1 MPSSKTLTVSKD
13 FENIGISLA
22 SPETILSRSHGEVLN
37 PETIN
42 YRTFK
47 PEKDGLFCEK
57 IFGPVKDWECH
68 CGKYKRIR
76 YKGIICDRCGVEVT
90 RKAVRRERMGHI
102 SLTVPVVHI
111 WYFKTLPNKIAYLLG
126 YSSKNLEKIIY
137 YESFVIINPGF
148 SRELGYK
155 KGDMI
160 TEEEKYE
167 ILDQLPEEHAEL
179 SDDHEDKF
187 LVKEGADAI
196 EHLLSTM
203 DLDKTAYRLRHEV
216 RNETSQMRKK
226 KKLKRLQVIESF
238 RSANMH
244 TENRPEWMIQRVI
257 PVIPPELR
265 PLVPLEGG
273 RFATSDLND
282 LYRRVII
289 RNNRL
294 KRLIDI
300 KAPDVILRNEKR
312 MLQEAVDSL
321 YDNSRKSNAV
331 RNNNRPLKSLS
342 DMLKGKSGRFR
353 QNLLGKRVDY
363 SGRSVIVVGPELKMH
378 QCGLPKEMA
387 IELYKPFIIRR
398 LIERGYVKT
407 VKSAKKV
414 VDRKDEVVWEVLE
427 NVIDGHPVML
437 NRAPT
442 LHRLGIQA
450 YQPVLIEDKAIRL
463 HPLACTA
470 FNADFDGDQMAVH
483 VPLSHDAIME
493 ASVLMLGSHNL
504 LSPANGGPIA
514 VPSQDMVLGTYYLTK
529 TASDQKGEGKNF
541 SSLTEALTAYNL
553 DRLDMHAEIN
563 CRVPIKE
570 DGETRYEVVK
580 TTTGRVV
587 FNEIIPDEI
596 GFRNKVFDKK
606 ALGTLITDIHNE
618 VGTAR
623 TAEFLDQMKNIGY
636 EMATIGGLSFSLE
649 DILIPEAKEKLIKK
663 TTDEVDEI
671 QQQYEMGFITDN
683 ERYNQVIDKWT
694 STTNRVSETLFN
706 GLAEDRD
713 GFNPVFM
720 MADSGARG
728 SKEQIRQLSGMRG
741 LMAKPQKSSQ
751 QQGNEVIENP
761 ILSSFREGLTVLEYF
776 ISTHGARKGLADT
789 ALKTADAGY
798 LTRRLVDVSQ
808 DVTIS
813 ELDCGTLRGIKME
826 ALKDNE
832 EVIESLEDRILGR
845 VSMHDVYD
853 PISDDLICEA
863 NDLIDE
869 RVAKKIAETSLEQ
882 VEIRSVLT
890 CESER
895 GVCAKCYGR
904 DLARGT
910 MVQVGESVG
919 VIAAQS
925 IGEPGTQLTLRT
937 FHVGGTASRM
947 ESESQHQSK
956 FEGEVEFENIRV
968 VEYDDG
974 EEVHDI
980 VLSRAGEIKIVNDD
994 GKVLMTYNVP
1004 YGSELMVEEGDEVD
1018 KGQPLCKWDP
1028 YNALIYAEIE
1038 GTVEYKDIIEGIT
1051 FNEET
1056 DAQTGHRE
1064 KVVTESKDK
1073 TQVPTIM
1080 VKGDNDR
1087 VREHTL
1093 PVDTHI
1099 VVDDG
1104 EEVQAGK
1111 VLAKIPREAGKSKDI
1126 TAGLPRVTELFEARP
1141 PSEPAA
1147 VSEIDGIVK
1156 MGGRKRGSQ
1165 EVIVESKD
1173 GTDKKTYLISLSK
1186 HILVQE
1192 NDYVKAGQPLSDGT
1206 VPAQDILNIL
1216 GPYAVQSYL
1225 VNEIQEVYRLQGVQ
1239 INDKHIEIIVRTMMQ
1254 KVEVTDPG
1262 DTMYLEGDK
1271 VDRFELNNHNDEL
1284 IGKFVVTD
1292 PGESDLKQGA
1302 ILDRRDVRDVN
1313 NQLIKDSKE
1322 EIETREAEPA
1332 ISKPILLGITRA
1344 ALSTESWLS
1353 AASFQETT
1361 KVLTQAS
1368 IEAKK
1373 DHLLGLKENVVVGHK
1388 VPAGTGMRKYE
1399 DIIVGSKSEMEEAEE
1414 DEKTRKVFEELGAEE
1429 EDGSESSGDGEQKE
1443 STAEKAEEEE
1453 ESSE

>member
-1 MPSSKTLTVSKD
+1 LPITKTLAVTND
-13 FENIGISLA
+13 FSSIGISLA
-22 SPETILSRSHGEVLN
+22 SAETILSRSHGEVLT

-47 PEKDGLFCEK
+47 PEMDGLFCEK
-57 IFGPVKDWECH
+57 IFGPVKDYECH

-102 SLTVPVVHI
+102 TLTVPTVHI
-111 WYFKTLPNKIAYLLG
+111 WYFKSLPNKIAYLLG
-126 YSSKNLEKIIY
+126 LSSKNLDRIVY
-137 YESFVIINPGF
+137 YETFVIINPGLA
-148 SRELGYK
+148 RDLGYA
-155 KGDMI
+155 KGDLI
-160 TEEEKYE
+160 SEEEKYD
-167 ILDQLPEEHAEL
+167 IFDQLPEDNFDL
-179 SDDHEDKF
+179 DDDDEDKF
-187 LVKEGADAI
+187 IVKEGADAL
-196 EHLLSTM
+196 EAMLA
-203 DLDKTAYRLRHEV
+203 DLDLDDLAYQLRYEV
-216 RNETSQMRKK
+216 KNETSQMRKK

-238 RSANMH
+238 RAAAQH
-244 TENRPEWMIQRVI
+244 TENRPEWMVQRVI

-331 RNNNRPLKSLS
+331 KNNNRPLKSLS

-387 IELYKPFIIRR
+387 VELYKPFIIRR

-414 VDRKDEVVWEVLE
+414 VDRRDAIVWEVLE
-427 NVIDGHPVML
+427 NVITGHPVML

-450 YQPVLIEDKAIRL
+450 FQPVLIEEKAIRL

-483 VPLSHDAIME
+483 LPLSHDAILE
-493 ASVLMLGSHNL
+493 ASVLMLGSHNIM
-504 LSPANGGPIA
+504 SPASGGPIA
-514 VPSQDMVLGTYYLTK
+514 VPSQDMILGLYYLTK
-529 TASDQKGEGKNF
+529 PRSGQVGEGKTF
-541 SSLTEALTAYNL
+541 ASPEEVIVAF
-553 DRLDMHAEIN
+553 DQGKIHMHAKIN
-563 CRVPIKE
+563 VRIKTTNA
-570 DGETRYEVVK
+570 DGEQISEVVK
-580 TTTGRVV
+580 TSTGRILFNQIVPQEMGFINKTLGKKELRVLIGDIHSTTG
-587 FNEIIPDEI
+587 
-596 GFRNKVFDKK
+596 
-606 ALGTLITDIHNE
+606 
-618 VGTAR
+618 TAKC
-623 TAEFLDQMKNIGY
+623 AAFLDDMKSLGY
-636 EMATIGGLSFSLE
+636 ENATRGGLSFSLE
-649 DILIPEAKEKLIKK
+649 DIIIPDAKAELIDGAK
-663 TTDEVDEI
+663 DEVTDI
-671 QQQYEMGFITDN
+671 QGRYEMGFITDN

-694 STTNRVSETLFN
+694 STTNRVSETLFKA
-706 GLAEDRD
+706 LADDRE
-713 GFNPVFM
+713 GFNPVYM

-728 SKEQIRQLSGMRG
+728 SKEQIRQLGGMRG
-741 LMAKPQKSSQ
+741 LMAKPQKSGL

-761 ILSSFREGLTVLEYF
+761 ILSSFKEGLSVLEYF

-808 DVTIS
+808 DVIIT
-813 ELDCGTLRGIKME
+813 EDDCGTLRGIKME

-832 EVIESLEDRILGR
+832 DIIERLEDRIIGR
-845 VSMHDVYD
+845 FSLHDIYD
-853 PISDDLICEA
+853 PISNDLICEA
-863 NDLIDE
+863 NQMIDE
-869 RVAKKIAETSLEQ
+869 EVAKKIAETSIEQ
-882 VEIRSVLT
+882 VDIRSVLT
-890 CESER
+890 CETGR

-910 MVQVGESVG
+910 VVEKGEAVG

-937 FHVGGTASRM
+937 FHVGGTASRL
-947 ESESQHQSK
+947 EADSQHKAK
-956 FEGEVEFENIRV
+956 FDGKIEFENIRV
-968 VEYDDG
+968 VVYDDG
-974 EEVHDI
+974 EEEHNV
-980 VLSRAGEIKIVNDD
+980 VLSRAGELKIVDD
-994 GKVLMTYNVP
+994 EGKVLISYNVP
-1004 YGSELMVEEGDEVD
+1004 YGSEMLVEEGDMVP
-1018 KGQPLCKWDP
+1018 KGAQMCKWDP
-1028 YNALIYAEIE
+1028 YNALLYSEID
-1038 GTVEYKDIIEGIT
+1038 GTVTYKDILEGLT
-1051 FNEET
+1051 FTEDT

-1064 KVVTESKDK
+1064 KVIIDTKDRSL
-1073 TQVPTIM
+1073 VPTLAIRGE
-1080 VKGDNDR
+1080 GDIL
-1087 VREHTL
+1087 RESTL
-1093 PVDTHI
+1093 PVETHI
-1099 VVDDG
+1099 VIEDG
-1104 EEVQAGK
+1104 EKVSAGQ
-1111 VLAKIPREAGKSKDI
+1111 VIAKIPRATSKSKDI
-1126 TAGLPRVTELFEARP
+1126 TAGLPRVTELFEARS
-1141 PSEPAA
+1141 PSDPAT
-1147 VSEIDGIVK
+1147 VSEIDGIVE

-1165 EVIVESKD
+1165 EVIVKSKD
-1173 GTDKKTYLISLSK
+1173 GTEEKKYLISLSK
-1186 HILVQE
+1186 HILVQS
-1192 NDYVKAGQPLSDGT
+1192 NDFVKAGQPLSDGT
-1206 VPAQDILNIL
+1206 IPAQDILNIL

-1225 VNEIQEVYRLQGVQ
+1225 VNEIQEVYRLQGVK
-1239 INDKHIEIIVRTMMQ
+1239 INDKHIEVIVSTMMQ
-1254 KVEVTDPG
+1254 KVEITDSG

-1271 VDRFELNNHNDEL
+1271 VDRFEVNQRNDEL

-1292 PGESDLKQGA
+1292 EGGSELKKGT
-1302 ILDRRDVRDVN
+1302 ILDRREVRDIN
-1313 NQLIKDSKE
+1313 NQLIKDDKAE
-1322 EIETREAEPA
+1322 LETREAEPA

-1373 DHLLGLKENVVVGHK
+1373 DFLRGLKENVVVGHK
-1388 VPAGTGMRKYE
+1388 VPAGTGLREYN
-1399 DIIVGSKSEMEEAEE
+1399 DIIVGSKRDMDVGEAEVAQ
-1414 DEKTRKVFEELGAEE
+1414 VFEALGGEGDESFSPAE
-1429 EDGSESSGDGEQKE
+1429 
-1443 STAEKAEEEE
+1443 
-1453 ESSE
+1453 

>member
-1 MPSSKTLTVSKD
+1 LPITKTLTVTKD
-13 FENIGISLA
+13 FSNIGISLA
-22 SPETILSRSHGEVLN
+22 SAETILSRSHGEVLT

-47 PEKDGLFCEK
+47 PEMDGLFCEK
-57 IFGPVKDWECH
+57 IFGPVKDYECH

-102 SLTVPVVHI
+102 TLTVPIVHI
-111 WYFKTLPNKIAYLLG
+111 WYFKSLPNKIAYLLG
-126 YSSKNLEKIIY
+126 LSSKNLERIVY
-137 YESFVIINPGF
+137 YETFVVLNPGLA
-148 SRELGYK
+148 RDLGYK
-155 KGDMI
+155 QGDLI
-160 TEEEKYE
+160 SEEEKFD
-167 ILDQLPEEHAEL
+167 ILDQLPEDHHEL
-179 SDDHEDKF
+179 ENDDEDKF
-187 LVKEGADAI
+187 IVKDGAEAI
-196 EHLLSTM
+196 EGLLVSM
-203 DLDKTAYRLRHEV
+203 DMDKLAYRLREEV
-216 RNETSQMRKK
+216 KNETSQMRKK

-238 RSANMH
+238 RAANQH
-244 TENRPEWMIQRVI
+244 TENRPEWMVQRVI

-363 SGRSVIVVGPELKMH
+363 SGRSVIVVGPDLKMH
-378 QCGLPKEMA
+378 ECGLPKEMA
-387 IELYKPFIIRR
+387 IELYKPFVIRR

-414 VDRKDEVVWEVLE
+414 VDRRDQVVWEVLE

-463 HPLACTA
+463 HPLSCTA

-483 VPLSHDAIME
+483 LPLSHDAILE
-493 ASVLMLGSHNL
+493 ASILMLGSHNI
-504 LSPANGGPIA
+504 LSPASGGPIA
-514 VPSQDMVLGTYYLTK
+514 VPSQDMVLGVYYLTK
-529 TASDQKGEGKNF
+529 MGNGKKGEGKTF
-541 SSLTEALTAYNL
+541 ASTDEVIIAFDQ
-553 DRLDMHAEIN
+553 DRIETHAKIN
-563 CRVPIKE
+563 VRVPKMNE
-570 DGETRYEVVK
+570 EGEIEHEIIK
-580 TTTGRVV
+580 TTTGRVL
-587 FNEIIPDEI
+587 FNEIVPDEI
-596 GFRNKVFDKK
+596 EFINKTLGKK
-606 ALGTLITDIHNE
+606 ELRVLIGEIHFATGTIK
-618 VGTAR
+618 
-623 TAEFLDQMKNIGY
+623 TAEFLDNMKKIGF
-636 EMATIGGLSFSLE
+636 ERATVGGLSFNLE
-649 DILIPEAKEKLIKK
+649 DIIIPDEKRILIEKAQS
-663 TTDEVDEI
+663 EVADI
-671 QQQYEMGFITDN
+671 QDRYEMGFITDN

-694 STTNRVSETLFN
+694 STTNRVSETLFQS
-706 GLAEDRD
+706 LANDRE

-728 SKEQIRQLSGMRG
+728 SKEQIRQLGGMRG
-741 LMAKPQKSSQ
+741 LMAKPQKSSL

-808 DVTIS
+808 DIIIN
-813 ELDCGTLRGIKME
+813 EIDCGTLRGLKMQ

-832 EVIESLEDRILGR
+832 DVIESLEDRVLGR
-845 VSMHDVYD
+845 VSLHEIYD
-853 PISDDLICEA
+853 PITDDLICGSNEM
-863 NDLIDE
+863 ITE
-869 RVAKKIAETSLEQ
+869 EIAKKIAETSIDE

-890 CESER
+890 CETER

-904 DLARGT
+904 DMARNSL
-910 MVQVGESVG
+910 VQVGEAVG

-947 ESESQHQSK
+947 EADSQHKAK
-956 FEGEVEFENIRV
+956 FDGKVEFENIRV

-974 EEVHDI
+974 EEVHNV
-980 VLSRAGEIKIVNDD
+980 VLSRAGEIKLVGED
-994 GKVLMTYNVP
+994 GKILSSYNVP
-1004 YGSELMVEEGDEVD
+1004 YGSELLIEEGDKVP
-1018 KGQPLCKWDP
+1018 KGMPMCKWDP
-1028 YNALIYAEIE
+1028 YNALIFSEID
-1038 GTVEYKDIIEGIT
+1038 GVIEYKDIIEEVT
-1051 FNEET
+1051 YTADT
-1056 DAQTGHRE
+1056 DTQTGHRE
-1064 KVVTESKDK
+1064 KVIIDTKDRSL
-1073 TQVPTIM
+1073 VPTIV
-1080 VKGDNDR
+1080 VKGDSDR
-1087 VREHTL
+1087 IRESTL
-1093 PVDTHI
+1093 PVETHI

-1104 EEVQAGK
+1104 EKVSAGQ
-1111 VLAKIPREAGKSKDI
+1111 VLAKIPRATSKSKDI
-1126 TAGLPRVTELFEARP
+1126 TAGLPRVTELFEARS
-1141 PSEPAA
+1141 PSDPAA

-1173 GTDKKTYLISLSK
+1173 GQDEKKYLIPLSK

-1192 NDYVKAGQPLSDGT
+1192 NDFVKAGQPLSDGT
-1206 VPAQDILNIL
+1206 IPAQDILNIL
-1216 GPYAVQSYL
+1216 GPFAVQSYL
-1225 VNEIQEVYRLQGVQ
+1225 VNEIQEVYRLQGVK
-1239 INDKHIEIIVRTMMQ
+1239 INDKHIEAIVRTMMQ

-1271 VDRFELNNHNDEL
+1271 VDRFELNNRNDEL

-1292 PGESDLKQGA
+1292 PGGSDLALGK
-1302 ILDRRDVRDVN
+1302 ILDRREVRDMN
-1313 NQLIKDSKE
+1313 NSLIKEGKDE
-1322 EIETREAEPA
+1322 LQTREAEPA

-1368 IEAKK
+1368 IEAKR
-1373 DHLLGLKENVVVGHK
+1373 DYLRGLKENVVVGHK
-1388 VPAGTGMRKYE
+1388 VPAGTGLRQYDE
-1399 DIIVGSKSEMEEAEE
+1399 LIVGSKVEMEEGDEE
-1414 DEKTRKVFEELGAEE
+1414 IQKVFESLGADKPEGEE
-1429 EDGSESSGDGEQKE
+1429 NE
-1443 STAEKAEEEE
+1443 
-1453 ESSE
+1453 

>member
-1 MPSSKTLTVSKD
+1 LGGLPLPSTKTLTVTKD
-13 FENIGISLA
+13 FSNIGISLA
-22 SPETILSRSHGEVLN
+22 SAETILSRSHGEVLT

-47 PEKDGLFCEK
+47 PEMDGLFCEK
-57 IFGPVKDWECH
+57 IFGPVKDYECH

-102 SLTVPVVHI
+102 TLTVPVVHI
-111 WYFKTLPNKIAYLLG
+111 WYFKSLPSKIAYLLG
-126 YSSKNLEKIIY
+126 YSSKNLERIVY
-137 YESFVIINPGF
+137 YETFVVINPGLA
-148 SRELGYK
+148 RDLGYK
-155 KGDMI
+155 RGDLI
-160 TEEEKYE
+160 SEEEKFD
-167 ILDQLPEEHAEL
+167 ILDQLPEDHYEL
-179 SDDHEDKF
+179 DDEDEDKF
-187 LVKEGADAI
+187 IVNDGAEAVQA
-196 EHLLSTM
+196 LLTDM
-203 DLDKTAYRLRHEV
+203 DLDGLAYQLRYEV
-216 RNETSQMRKK
+216 KNETSQMRKK

-238 RSANMH
+238 RAANQH
-244 TENRPEWMIQRVI
+244 TQNNPEWMVQSVI

-363 SGRSVIVVGPELKMH
+363 SGRSVIVVGADLKMH
-378 QCGLPKEMA
+378 ECGLPKEMA
-387 IELYKPFIIRR
+387 VELYKPFVIRR

-414 VDRKDEVVWEVLE
+414 VDRRDQVVWEVLE

-463 HPLACTA
+463 HPLSCTA

-483 VPLSHDAIME
+483 LPLSHDAVLE
-493 ASVLMLGSHNL
+493 ASILMLGSHNI

-514 VPSQDMVLGTYYLTK
+514 VPSQDMILGIYYTTK
-529 TASDQKGEGKNF
+529 MGSGKKGEGKTF
-541 SSLTEALTAYNL
+541 ASTDEVVIAY
-553 DRLDMHAEIN
+553 DQGKIETHAKIN
-563 CRVPIKE
+563 VRVPKVNE
-570 DGETRYEVVK
+570 NGEVEHEIIK
-580 TTTGRVV
+580 TTTGRVL
-587 FNEIIPDEI
+587 FNKIVPEEVEFINKTLGKKELRVLIGEI
-596 GFRNKVFDKK
+596 
-606 ALGTLITDIHNE
+606 HSE
-618 VGTAR
+618 VGTVK
-623 TAEFLDQMKNIGY
+623 TAEFLDKMKQMGF
-636 EMATIGGLSFSLE
+636 ERATTGGLSFSLE
-649 DILIPEAKEKLIKK
+649 DIIIPDEKFKLIQKAQ
-663 TTDEVDEI
+663 DEVSEI
-671 QQQYEMGFITDN
+671 QDRYEMGFITDN

-694 STTNRVSETLFN
+694 GTTNRVSETLFKS
-706 GLAEDRD
+706 LAEDKD
-713 GFNPVFM
+713 GFNSIFM

-728 SKEQIRQLSGMRG
+728 SKEQIRQLGGMRG
-741 LMAKPQKSSQ
+741 LMAKPQKSSM

-808 DVTIS
+808 DIIIN
-813 ELDCGTLRGIKME
+813 EQDCGTLRGIKMQ

-832 EVIESLEDRILGR
+832 DVIESLEDRIIGR
-845 VSMHDVYD
+845 VSMHEIRD
-853 PISDDLICEA
+853 PITDEVLCESNELITEK
-863 NDLIDE
+863 I
-869 RVAKKIAETSLEQ
+869 AKKIAETSIEE

-890 CESER
+890 CETER

-904 DLARGT
+904 DMARNSI
-910 MVQVGESVG
+910 VQVGEAVG

-947 ESESQHQSK
+947 EADSQHKAK
-956 FEGEVEFENIRV
+956 FDGKIEFENVRV

-974 EEVHDI
+974 EEIHNV
-980 VLSRAGEIKIVNDD
+980 VLSRAGEMKIVGED
-994 GKVLMTYNVP
+994 GKILNTYNVP
-1004 YGSELMVEEGDEVD
+1004 YGSEMMVEEGEKVL
-1018 KGQPLCKWDP
+1018 KGMPLCEWDP
-1028 YNALIYAEIE
+1028 YNALIFSELD
-1038 GTVEYKDIIEGIT
+1038 GKVEYKDIIEEIT
-1051 FNEET
+1051 YTADT

-1064 KVVTESKDK
+1064 KVIIDSKDRSLI
-1073 TQVPTIM
+1073 PTLVI
-1080 VKGDNDR
+1080 KGKDDR
-1087 VREHTL
+1087 IRENTL
-1093 PVDTHI
+1093 PVETHI
-1099 VVDDG
+1099 VVEDG
-1104 EEVQAGK
+1104 EKVQAGQI
-1111 VLAKIPREAGKSKDI
+1111 LAKIPRSASKSKDI
-1126 TAGLPRVTELFEARP
+1126 TAGLPRITELFEARS
-1141 PSEPAA
+1141 PSDPAA
-1147 VSEIDGIVK
+1147 VTEIDGIVR

-1173 GTDKKTYLISLSK
+1173 GTDEKKYLISLSK

-1192 NDYVKAGQPLSDGT
+1192 NDFVKAGQALSDGT
-1206 VPAQDILNIL
+1206 IPAQEILNIL
-1216 GPYAVQSYL
+1216 GPFAVQSYL
-1225 VNEIQEVYRLQGVQ
+1225 VNEIQEVYRLQGVK
-1239 INDKHIEIIVRTMMQ
+1239 INDKHVEVIVRTMMQ
-1254 KVEVTDPG
+1254 KVEVLDPG

-1271 VDRFELNNHNDEL
+1271 VDRFELNNRNDEL
-1284 IGKFVVTD
+1284 IGKYVVTD
-1292 PGESDLKQGA
+1292 QGGSELKKGA
-1302 ILDRRDVRDVN
+1302 ILDRRQVREVN
-1313 NQLIKDSKE
+1313 NELIKDGKDE
-1322 EIETREAEPA
+1322 LQTREAEPA

-1344 ALSTESWLS
+1344 SLSTESWLS

-1373 DHLLGLKENVVVGHK
+1373 DMLRGLKENVIVGHK
-1388 VPAGTGMRKYE
+1388 VPAGTGLLKYDE
-1399 DIIVGSKSEMEEAEE
+1399 LIVGSKADYDEGDEEVQKVFETLGADNPEE
-1414 DEKTRKVFEELGAEE
+1414 DE
-1429 EDGSESSGDGEQKE
+1429 D
-1443 STAEKAEEEE
+1443 
-1453 ESSE
+1453 

>member
-1 MPSSKTLTVSKD
+1 MPSTNTLTVTKD
-13 FENIGISLA
+13 FSNIGISLA
-22 SPETILSRSHGEVLN
+22 SAETILSRSHGEVLT

-47 PEKDGLFCEK
+47 PEMDGLFCEK
-57 IFGPVKDWECH
+57 IFGPVKDYECH

-102 SLTVPVVHI
+102 TLTVPIVHI
-111 WYFKTLPNKIAYLLG
+111 WYFKSLPSKIAYLLG
-126 YSSKNLEKIIY
+126 YSSKNLERIVY
-137 YESFVIINPGF
+137 YETFVVINPGLA
-148 SRELGYK
+148 RDLGYK
-155 KGDMI
+155 RGDLI
-160 TEEEKYE
+160 SEEEKFD
-167 ILDQLPEEHAEL
+167 ILDQLPEDHYDM
-179 SDDHEDKF
+179 DDDDEDKF
-187 LVKEGADAI
+187 VVKDGAEAVQA
-196 EHLLSTM
+196 LLTDM
-203 DLDKTAYRLRHEV
+203 DLDGLAYTLRDEV
-216 RNETSQMRKK
+216 KNETSQMRKK

-238 RSANMH
+238 RSANLH
-244 TENRPEWMIQRVI
+244 TSNNPEWMVQGVI

-378 QCGLPKEMA
+378 ECGLPKEMA
-387 IELYKPFIIRR
+387 IELYKPFVIRR

-414 VDRKDEVVWEVLE
+414 VDRRDQVVWEVLE

-450 YQPVLIEDKAIRL
+450 YQPVLIEEKAIRL
-463 HPLACTA
+463 HPLSCTA

-483 VPLSHDAIME
+483 LPLSHDAVLE
-493 ASVLMLGSHNL
+493 ASILMLGSHNI
-504 LSPANGGPIA
+504 LSPASGGPIA
-514 VPSQDMVLGTYYLTK
+514 VPSQDMILGIYYLTK
-529 TASDQKGEGKNF
+529 MGSGKRGEGKTFADTDEVVVAFDQNKI
-541 SSLTEALTAYNL
+541 
-553 DRLDMHAEIN
+553 DVHAKIN
-563 CRVPIKE
+563 VRIPVVQE
-570 DGETRYEVVK
+570 DGEVVQEIIK
-580 TTTGRVV
+580 TTTGRVL
-587 FNEIIPDEI
+587 FNKIVPEGVEFVNRTLGKKELRVLI
-596 GFRNKVFDKK
+596 G
-606 ALGTLITDIHNE
+606 DIHNAS
-618 VGTAR
+618 GTKK
-623 TAEFLDQMKNIGY
+623 TADFLDNMKTIGF
-636 EMATIGGLSFSLE
+636 EKATTGGLSFSLE
-649 DILIPEAKEKLIKK
+649 DIIIPDAKRELIEKAQE
-663 TTDEVDEI
+663 EVAEI
-671 QQQYEMGFITDN
+671 QDRYEMGFITDN

-694 STTNRVSETLFN
+694 STTNRVSETLFQS
-706 GLAEDRD
+706 LADDKD
-713 GFNPVFM
+713 GFNSIFM

-728 SKEQIRQLSGMRG
+728 SKEQIRQLGGMRG
-741 LMAKPQKSSQ
+741 LMAKPQKSSM

-808 DVTIS
+808 DIIIN
-813 ELDCGTLRGIKME
+813 EQDCGTLRGIRMQ

-832 EVIESLEDRILGR
+832 DVIESLENRIIGR
-845 VSMHDVYD
+845 VSMHEIKD
-853 PISDDLICEA
+853 PITDEHICDA
-863 NDLIDE
+863 NQLIDE
-869 RVAKKIAETSLEQ
+869 KIAKKVAETSIEE

-890 CESER
+890 CETER

-904 DLARGT
+904 DMARNSL
-910 MVQVGESVG
+910 VENGEAVG

-947 ESESQHQSK
+947 ESDSQHKAK
-956 FEGEVEFENIRV
+956 FEGKIEFENIRV

-974 EEVHDI
+974 EEIHNV
-980 VLSRAGEIKIVNDD
+980 VLSRAGEMKILGED
-994 GKVLMTYNVP
+994 GKVLNTYNVP
-1004 YGSELMVEEGDEVD
+1004 YGSEMLVEHDEKVL
-1018 KGQPLCKWDP
+1018 KGMPLCKWDP
-1028 YNALIYAEIE
+1028 YNAIIFSEID
-1038 GTVEYKDIIEGIT
+1038 GVVEYKDIIEEIT
-1051 FNEET
+1051 YTADT

-1064 KVVTESKDK
+1064 KVIIDTRDRSL
-1073 TQVPTIM
+1073 VPTLV
-1080 VKGDNDR
+1080 VKGVDDR
-1087 VREHTL
+1087 IRENTL
-1093 PVDTHI
+1093 PVETHI
-1099 VVDDG
+1099 TVDDG
-1104 EEVQAGK
+1104 EKVSAGQA
-1111 VLAKIPREAGKSKDI
+1111 LAKIPRAASKSKDI
-1126 TAGLPRVTELFEARP
+1126 TAGLPRVTELFEARS
-1141 PSEPAA
+1141 PSDPAT
-1147 VSEIDGIVK
+1147 VTEIDGIVK

-1173 GTDKKTYLISLSK
+1173 GTEEKRYLISLAK

-1192 NDYVKAGQPLSDGT
+1192 NDFVRAGQALSDGT
-1206 VPAQDILNIL
+1206 IPAQEILNIL
-1216 GPYAVQSYL
+1216 GPFAVQSYL
-1225 VNEIQEVYRLQGVQ
+1225 VNEIQEVYRLQGVK
-1239 INDKHIEIIVRTMMQ
+1239 INDKHIEVIVRTMMQ

-1271 VDRFELNNHNDEL
+1271 VDRFELNNVNDDL
-1284 IGKFVVTD
+1284 IGKFVITN
-1292 PGESDLKQGA
+1292 PGGSELKLGA
-1302 ILDRRDVRDVN
+1302 ILDRRQVREQN
-1313 NQLIKDSKE
+1313 NELIKDDKE
-1322 EIETREAEPA
+1322 ELQTREAEPA

-1344 ALSTESWLS
+1344 SLSTESWLS

-1368 IEAKK
+1368 IEAKR
-1373 DHLLGLKENVVVGHK
+1373 DLLRGLKENVIVGHK
-1388 VPAGTGMRKYE
+1388 VPAGTGLLKYDE
-1399 DIIVGSKSEMEEAEE
+1399 LIVGSKADY
-1414 DEKTRKVFEELGAEE
+1414 DEKDEDIQKVFETLSADDSSDEE
-1429 EDGSESSGDGEQKE
+1429 NES
-1443 STAEKAEEEE
+1443 
-1453 ESSE
+1453 

>member
-1 MPSSKTLTVSKD
+1 MPITKTLAVTND
-13 FENIGISLA
+13 FSSIGISLA
-22 SPETILSRSHGEVLN
+22 SAETILSRSHGEVLT

-47 PEKDGLFCEK
+47 PEMDGLFCEK
-57 IFGPVKDWECH
+57 IFGPVKDYECH

-102 SLTVPVVHI
+102 TLTVPTVHI
-111 WYFKTLPNKIAYLLG
+111 WYFKSLPNKIAYLLG
-126 YSSKNLEKIIY
+126 LSSKNLDRIVY
-137 YESFVIINPGF
+137 YETFVIINPGLA
-148 SRELGYK
+148 RDLGYA
-155 KGDMI
+155 KGDLI
-160 TEEEKYE
+160 SEEEKYD
-167 ILDQLPEEHAEL
+167 IFDQLPEDNFDL
-179 SDDHEDKF
+179 DDDDEDKF
-187 LVKEGADAI
+187 IVKEGADAL
-196 EHLLSTM
+196 EAMLA
-203 DLDKTAYRLRHEV
+203 DLDLDDLAYQLRYEV
-216 RNETSQMRKK
+216 KNETSQMRKK

-238 RSANMH
+238 RAAAQH
-244 TENRPEWMIQRVI
+244 TENRPEWMVQRVI

-331 RNNNRPLKSLS
+331 KNNNRPLKSLS

-387 IELYKPFIIRR
+387 VELYKPFIIRR

-414 VDRKDEVVWEVLE
+414 VDRRDAIVWEVLE
-427 NVIDGHPVML
+427 NVITGHPVML

-450 YQPVLIEDKAIRL
+450 FQPVLIEEKAIRL

-483 VPLSHDAIME
+483 LPLSHDAILE
-493 ASVLMLGSHNL
+493 ASVLMLGSHNIM
-504 LSPANGGPIA
+504 SPASGGPIA
-514 VPSQDMVLGTYYLTK
+514 VPSQDMILGLYYLTK
-529 TASDQKGEGKNF
+529 PRSGQVGEGKTF
-541 SSLTEALTAYNL
+541 ASPEEVIVAF
-553 DRLDMHAEIN
+553 DQGKIHMHAKIN
-563 CRVPIKE
+563 VRIKTTNA
-570 DGETRYEVVK
+570 DGEQISEVVK
-580 TTTGRVV
+580 TSTGRILFNQIVPQEMGFINKTLGKKELRVLIGDIHSTTG
-587 FNEIIPDEI
+587 
-596 GFRNKVFDKK
+596 
-606 ALGTLITDIHNE
+606 
-618 VGTAR
+618 TAKC
-623 TAEFLDQMKNIGY
+623 AAFLDDMKSLGY
-636 EMATIGGLSFSLE
+636 ENATRGGLSFSLE
-649 DILIPEAKEKLIKK
+649 DIIIPDAKAELIDGAK
-663 TTDEVDEI
+663 DEVTDI
-671 QQQYEMGFITDN
+671 QGRYEMGFITDN

-694 STTNRVSETLFN
+694 STTNRVSETLFKA
-706 GLAEDRD
+706 LADDRE
-713 GFNPVFM
+713 GFNPVYM

-728 SKEQIRQLSGMRG
+728 SKEQIRQLGGMRG
-741 LMAKPQKSSQ
+741 LMAKPQKSGL

-761 ILSSFREGLTVLEYF
+761 ILSSFKEGLSVLEYF

-808 DVTIS
+808 DVIIT
-813 ELDCGTLRGIKME
+813 EDDCGTLRGIKME

-832 EVIESLEDRILGR
+832 DIIERLEDRIIGR
-845 VSMHDVYD
+845 FSLHDIYD
-853 PISDDLICEA
+853 PISNDLICEA
-863 NDLIDE
+863 NQMIDE
-869 RVAKKIAETSLEQ
+869 EVAKKIAETSIEQ
-882 VEIRSVLT
+882 VDIRSVLT
-890 CESER
+890 CETGR

-910 MVQVGESVG
+910 VVEKGEAVG

-937 FHVGGTASRM
+937 FHVGGTASRL
-947 ESESQHQSK
+947 EADSQHKAK
-956 FEGEVEFENIRV
+956 FDGKIEFENIRV
-968 VEYDDG
+968 VVYDDG
-974 EEVHDI
+974 EEEHNV
-980 VLSRAGEIKIVNDD
+980 VLSRAGELKIVDD
-994 GKVLMTYNVP
+994 EGKVLISYNVP
-1004 YGSELMVEEGDEVD
+1004 YGSEMLVEEGDMVP
-1018 KGQPLCKWDP
+1018 KGAQMCKWDP
-1028 YNALIYAEIE
+1028 YNALLYSEID
-1038 GTVEYKDIIEGIT
+1038 GTVTYKDILEGLT
-1051 FNEET
+1051 FTEDT

-1064 KVVTESKDK
+1064 KVIIDTKDRSL
-1073 TQVPTIM
+1073 VPTLAIRGE
-1080 VKGDNDR
+1080 GDIL
-1087 VREHTL
+1087 RESTL
-1093 PVDTHI
+1093 PVETHI
-1099 VVDDG
+1099 VIEDG
-1104 EEVQAGK
+1104 EKVSAGQ
-1111 VLAKIPREAGKSKDI
+1111 VIAKIPRATSKSKDI
-1126 TAGLPRVTELFEARP
+1126 TAGLPRVTELFEARS
-1141 PSEPAA
+1141 PSDPAT
-1147 VSEIDGIVK
+1147 VSEIDGIVE

-1165 EVIVESKD
+1165 EVIVKSKD
-1173 GTDKKTYLISLSK
+1173 GTEEKKYLISLSK
-1186 HILVQE
+1186 HILVQS
-1192 NDYVKAGQPLSDGT
+1192 NDFVKAGQPLSDGT
-1206 VPAQDILNIL
+1206 IPAQDILNIL

-1225 VNEIQEVYRLQGVQ
+1225 VNEIQEVYRLQGVK
-1239 INDKHIEIIVRTMMQ
+1239 INDKHIEVIVSTMMQ
-1254 KVEVTDPG
+1254 KVEITDSG

-1271 VDRFELNNHNDEL
+1271 VDRFEVNQRNDEL

-1292 PGESDLKQGA
+1292 EGGSELKKGT
-1302 ILDRRDVRDVN
+1302 ILDRREVRDIN
-1313 NQLIKDSKE
+1313 NQLIKDDKAE
-1322 EIETREAEPA
+1322 LETREAEPA

-1373 DHLLGLKENVVVGHK
+1373 DFLRGLKENVVVGHK
-1388 VPAGTGMRKYE
+1388 VPAGTGLREYN
-1399 DIIVGSKSEMEEAEE
+1399 DIIVGSKRDMDVGEAEVAQ
-1414 DEKTRKVFEELGAEE
+1414 VFEALGGEGDESLSPAE
-1429 EDGSESSGDGEQKE
+1429 
-1443 STAEKAEEEE
+1443 
-1453 ESSE
+1453 

>member
-1 MPSSKTLTVSKD
+1 LPSTKTLTVTKD
-13 FENIGISLA
+13 FSNIGISLA
-22 SPETILSRSHGEVLN
+22 SAETILSRSHGEVLT

-47 PEKDGLFCEK
+47 PEMDGLFCEK
-57 IFGPVKDWECH
+57 IFGPVKDYECH

-102 SLTVPVVHI
+102 TLTVPIVHI
-111 WYFKTLPNKIAYLLG
+111 WYFKSLPSKIAYLLG
-126 YSSKNLEKIIY
+126 YSSKNLDRIIY
-137 YESFVIINPGF
+137 YETFVVINPGLA
-148 SRELGYK
+148 RDLGYK
-155 KGDMI
+155 RGDLI
-160 TEEEKYE
+160 SEEEKFD
-167 ILDQLPEEHAEL
+167 IMDQLPEDNYDLEE
-179 SDDHEDKF
+179 DDEDKF
-187 LVKEGADAI
+187 VVKDGAEAVQD
-196 EHLLSTM
+196 LLTDM
-203 DLDKTAYRLRHEV
+203 DLDGLAYQLRYEV
-216 RNETSQMRKK
+216 KNETSQMRKK

-238 RSANMH
+238 RAANQH
-244 TENRPEWMIQRVI
+244 TENNPNWMVQGVI

-294 KRLIDI
+294 KRLMDI

-363 SGRSVIVVGPELKMH
+363 SGRSVIVVGPSLKMH
-378 QCGLPKEMA
+378 ECGLPKEMA
-387 IELYKPFIIRR
+387 IELYKPFVIRR

-414 VDRKDEVVWEVLE
+414 VDRRDQVVWEVLE
-427 NVIDGHPVML
+427 NVIDGHPVLL

-463 HPLACTA
+463 HPLSCTA

-483 VPLSHDAIME
+483 LPLSHDAVME
-493 ASVLMLGSHNL
+493 ASVLMLGSHNI
-504 LSPANGGPIA
+504 LSPASGGPVA
-514 VPSQDMVLGTYYLTK
+514 VPSQDMILGIYYMTK
-529 TASDQKGEGKNF
+529 MGNGKMGEGKSF
-541 SSLTEALTAYNL
+541 TDTDEVLVAY
-553 DRLDMHAEIN
+553 DQGKLDMHAKIN
-563 CRVPIKE
+563 VRVLVKQD
-570 DGETRYEVVK
+570 DGSMKRELVK
-580 TTTGRVV
+580 TTTGRVL
-587 FNEIIPDEI
+587 FNNIIPDEVGFFNRTLGKKELRNLI
-596 GFRNKVFDKK
+596 G
-606 ALGTLITDIHNE
+606 DIYNG
-618 VGTAR
+618 VGPVETA
-623 TAEFLDQMKNIGY
+623 TFLDNMKDTGF
-636 EMATIGGLSFSLE
+636 EKATVGGLSFSLE
-649 DILIPEAKEKLIKK
+649 DIIIPDEKQQLIDKAQS
-663 TTDEVDEI
+663 DVAEI
-671 QQQYEMGFITDN
+671 QDRYEMGFITDN

-694 STTNRVSETLFN
+694 STTNRVSETLFKS
-706 GLAEDRD
+706 LTEDKD
-713 GFNPVFM
+713 GFNAVYM

-728 SKEQIRQLSGMRG
+728 SKEQIRQLGGMRG
-741 LMAKPQKSSQ
+741 LMAKPQKSSM

-808 DVTIS
+808 DIIIN
-813 ELDCGTLRGIKME
+813 EKDCGTLRGIKMQ

-832 EVIESLEDRILGR
+832 DVIESLEDRIVGR
-845 VSMHDVYD
+845 VSMHEIVD
-853 PISDDLICEA
+853 PISDEVISEPNELITEK
-863 NDLIDE
+863 
-869 RVAKKIAETSLEQ
+869 VASKIAETSIEE

-890 CESER
+890 CETER

-904 DLARGT
+904 DMSKTG
-910 MVQVGESVG
+910 MVQVGEAVG

-947 ESESQHQSK
+947 EADSQHKAK
-956 FEGEVEFENIRV
+956 FDGKIEFENLRV

-974 EEVHDI
+974 EEIHNV
-980 VLSRAGEIKIVNDD
+980 VLSRAGEMKIVGED
-994 GKVLMTYNVP
+994 GSVLNTYNVP
-1004 YGSELMVEEGDEVD
+1004 YGAEMMVEEGDKVM
-1018 KGQPLCKWDP
+1018 KGMPLSKWDP
-1028 YNALIYAEIE
+1028 YNALIFSEIE
-1038 GTVEYKDIIEGIT
+1038 GTIEYKDIIEEVT
-1051 FNEET
+1051 FTADT
-1056 DAQTGHRE
+1056 DSQTGHRE
-1064 KVVTESKDK
+1064 KVIIDSRDRSL
-1073 TQVPTIM
+1073 VPTLV
-1080 VKGDNDR
+1080 VKGKDDKI
-1087 VREHTL
+1087 RESTL
-1093 PVDTHI
+1093 PVETHI
-1099 VVDDG
+1099 TVEDG
-1104 EEVQAGK
+1104 EKVQAGQ
-1111 VLAKIPREAGKSKDI
+1111 VLAKIPRAASKSKDI
-1126 TAGLPRVTELFEARP
+1126 TAGLPRVTELFEARS
-1141 PSEPAA
+1141 PSDPAA

-1173 GTDKKTYLISLSK
+1173 GTDEKKYLISLSK

-1192 NDYVKAGQPLSDGT
+1192 NDFVRAGQALSDGT
-1206 VPAQDILNIL
+1206 IPAQEILNIM

-1225 VNEIQEVYRLQGVQ
+1225 VNEIQEVYRLQGVK
-1239 INDKHIEIIVRTMMQ
+1239 INDKHIEVIVRTMMQ

-1271 VDRFELNNHNDEL
+1271 VDRFELNNKNDEL
-1284 IGKFVVTD
+1284 IGKFVVTNV
-1292 PGESDLKQGA
+1292 GGSDLKLGQT
-1302 ILDRRDVRDVN
+1302 LDRRDVRKIN
-1313 NQLIKDSKE
+1313 NELIKADKE
-1322 EIETREAEPA
+1322 EVVTREAEPA

-1353 AASFQETT
+1353 SASFQETT

-1373 DHLLGLKENVVVGHK
+1373 DMLRGLKENVVVGHK
-1388 VPAGTGMRKYE
+1388 VPAGTGLDKY
-1399 DIIVGSKSEMEEAEE
+1399 DDLIVGSRAEYDETDEEVE
-1414 DEKTRKVFEELGAEE
+1414 KVFETLGADDSGSDK
-1429 EDGSESSGDGEQKE
+1429 ED
-1443 STAEKAEEEE
+1443 
-1453 ESSE
+1453 